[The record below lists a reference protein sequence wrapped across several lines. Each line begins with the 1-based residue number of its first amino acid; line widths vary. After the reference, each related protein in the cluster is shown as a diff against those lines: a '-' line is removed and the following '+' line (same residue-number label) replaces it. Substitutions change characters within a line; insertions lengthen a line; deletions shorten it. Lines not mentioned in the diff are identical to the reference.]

1 MKEICINMV
10 VTILSHI
17 IAALYL
23 QKQKYKKLVTACFWG
38 AYAIFAVCI
47 MVFQENVMYG
57 FFSLLFMHAVIFFIT
72 TIGSLGEKTFLFL
85 TYSNSFC
92 ICIGANLI
100 LSDLLSNNAL
110 ISVYGIGIVVL
121 MHLFL
126 YKILLPSYQKA
137 RVFFSSGWWKLNV
150 VLVFFFIQFLNQYA
164 FSIDMSNARNIV
176 FDFVIFSIIF
186 YLTLI
191 LIFNLVKDSAEM
203 NKKTYEN
210 DELKNIAYID
220 ALTNM
225 KNRAAYERFTRRQ
238 VLNHRKNPSARFVF
252 VMLDIN
258 GFKNINDTRGHVAG
272 DKILKQ
278 VGKVITEYFESYN
291 CESFRFGGDEFVLLI
306 EDIQLS
312 YVENLIVKLNE
323 ELVNLINVTLSHGC
337 SEVDFN
343 NAKPF
348 YVALKKADAIM
359 YSNKEQ
365 YYLNLRS
372 SGKELNV
379 EKI

>member
-1 MKEICINMV
+1 MV

-38 AYAIFAVCI
+38 AYAIFSVCI
-47 MVFQENVMYG
+47 MLFQENIIYG
-57 FFSLLFMHAVIFFIT
+57 FFSMLFMHAIIFFIT

-100 LSDLLSNNAL
+100 LSDLLSNNAH

-150 VLVFFFIQFLNQYA
+150 ILVFFFIQFLNQYA
-164 FSIDMSNARNIV
+164 FSIDMKNASNIV

-191 LIFNLVKDSAEM
+191 LIFDLVKDSAEM

-210 DELKNIAYID
+210 DELKNVAYID
-220 ALTNM
+220 VLTNM
-225 KNRAAYERFTRRQ
+225 QNRAAYEKFVRRQ
-238 VLNHRKNPSARFVF
+238 VIKHRNNAGPIFIF

-278 VGKVITEYFESYN
+278 VGMVITEYFESYN
-291 CESFRFGGDEFVLLI
+291 CESFRFGGDEFVVLI
-306 EDIQLS
+306 EDMQLS
-312 YVENLIVKLNE
+312 DVENLIVKLNE
-323 ELVNLINVTLSHGC
+323 VLFNLHNITLSYGC

-343 NAKPF
+343 NTKPF
-348 YVALKKADAIM
+348 HVALKTADAIM
-359 YSNKEQ
+359 YSNKEL
-365 YYLNLRS
+365 YYLNLRNS
-372 SGKELNV
+372 
-379 EKI
+379 EKN

>member
-1 MKEICINMV
+1 MV

-38 AYAIFAVCI
+38 AYAIFAACI

-57 FFSLLFMHAVIFFIT
+57 FFSMLFMHAIIFFIT
-72 TIGSLGEKTFLFL
+72 TIGPLGEKTFLFL

-100 LSDLLSNNAL
+100 LSEFLSNNAH

-150 VLVFFFIQFLNQYA
+150 ILVFFFIQFLNQYA
-164 FSIDMSNARNIV
+164 FNIDMSNARDIV

-210 DELKNIAYID
+210 DELKNVAYID

-225 KNRAAYERFTRRQ
+225 KNRAAYERFTKRQ
-238 VLNHRKNPSARFVF
+238 VLNHRKNTGTSFIFVL
-252 VMLDIN
+252 LDIN
-258 GFKNINDTRGHVAG
+258 GFKNINDTKGHAAG
-272 DKILKQ
+272 DEILKQ
-278 VGKVITEYFESYN
+278 VGTFINEYFESYN
-291 CESFRFGGDEFVLLI
+291 CESYRFGGDEFVLLMK
-306 EDIQLS
+306 DIQLS

-323 ELVNLINVTLSHGC
+323 ELFNFNNITLSHGC
-337 SEVDFN
+337 AEVDFN
-343 NAKPF
+343 NPNPF
-348 YVALKKADAIM
+348 HVALKTADAIM

-372 SGKELNV
+372 SGKELND

>member
-1 MKEICINMV
+1 MKEIYINMV

-38 AYAIFAVCI
+38 AYAIFAACI

-100 LSDLLSNNAL
+100 LSDLLSNNAH

-150 VLVFFFIQFLNQYA
+150 ILVFFFIQFLNQYA

-210 DELKNIAYID
+210 DELKNVAYTD

-238 VLNHRKNPSARFVF
+238 VLNHRKNPGAQFIF

-272 DKILKQ
+272 DEILKQ

-291 CESFRFGGDEFVLLI
+291 CESFRFGGDEFVLLMK
-306 EDIQLS
+306 DIQLS

-323 ELVNLINVTLSHGC
+323 ELVNLLNVTLSHGC

-348 YVALKKADAIM
+348 RVALKTADAIM

>member
-1 MKEICINMV
+1 MV

-100 LSDLLSNNAL
+100 LSDLLSNNAH

-150 VLVFFFIQFLNQYA
+150 ILVFFFIQFLNQYA

-210 DELKNIAYID
+210 DELKNVAYTD

-225 KNRAAYERFTRRQ
+225 KNRAAYERFIRRQ
-238 VLNHRKNPSARFVF
+238 VLNHRKNPGAQFIF

-272 DKILKQ
+272 DEILKQ

-291 CESFRFGGDEFVLLI
+291 CESFRFGGDEFVLLMK
-306 EDIQLS
+306 DIQLS

-323 ELVNLINVTLSHGC
+323 ELFNFNNITLSHGC

-343 NAKPF
+343 NTKPF
-348 YVALKKADAIM
+348 HVALKTADAIM

-379 EKI
+379 KKI

>member
-1 MKEICINMV
+1 MV

-150 VLVFFFIQFLNQYA
+150 ILVFFFIQFLNQYA

-365 YYLNLRS
+365 YYLNWHNS
-372 SGKELNV
+372 EKELNGKKFSS
-379 EKI
+379 ESDDI

>member
-1 MKEICINMV
+1 MV

-100 LSDLLSNNAL
+100 LSDLLSNNAHM
-110 ISVYGIGIVVL
+110 SVYGIGIVVL

-150 VLVFFFIQFLNQYA
+150 ILVFFFIQFLNQYA
-164 FSIDMSNARNIV
+164 FSIDMSNARDIV

-210 DELKNIAYID
+210 DELKNVAYTD

-225 KNRAAYERFTRRQ
+225 QNRAAYERFTRRQ
-238 VLNHRKNPSARFVF
+238 VLNHRKNPGAQFIF

-272 DKILKQ
+272 DEILKQ

-348 YVALKKADAIM
+348 HVEKKKADAIM

-365 YYLNLRS
+365 YYLNWHNS
-372 SGKELNV
+372 EKELNG
-379 EKI
+379 EKFSSESDDI

>member
-1 MKEICINMV
+1 MV

-100 LSDLLSNNAL
+100 LSDLLSNNAH

-150 VLVFFFIQFLNQYA
+150 ILVFFFIQFLNQYA
-164 FSIDMSNARNIV
+164 FSIDMSNARDIV

-203 NKKTYEN
+203 NKKSYEN
-210 DELKNIAYID
+210 DELKNVAYID
-220 ALTNM
+220 TLTNM
-225 KNRAAYERFTRRQ
+225 QNRSAYEKFTRRQ
-238 VLNHRKNPSARFVF
+238 VLNHRKNTGTSFIFVL
-252 VMLDIN
+252 LDIN
-258 GFKNINDTRGHVAG
+258 GFKNINDTKGHAAG
-272 DKILKQ
+272 DEILKQ
-278 VGKVITEYFESYN
+278 VGTFINEYFERYN
-291 CESFRFGGDEFVLLI
+291 CESYRFGGDEFVLLMK
-306 EDIQLS
+306 DMQLS

-323 ELVNLINVTLSHGC
+323 ELFNFNNIILSHGC

-343 NAKPF
+343 NTNPF
-348 YVALKKADAIM
+348 HVALKTADEIM